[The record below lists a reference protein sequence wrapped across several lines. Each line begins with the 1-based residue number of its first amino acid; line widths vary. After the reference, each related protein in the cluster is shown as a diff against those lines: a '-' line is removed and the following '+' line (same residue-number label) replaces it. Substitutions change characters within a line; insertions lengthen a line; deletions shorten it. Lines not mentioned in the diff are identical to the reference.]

1 MTRGDRHARPTPK
14 LNTRSSS
21 ARQAAFRARWESA
34 SNPVGVRL
42 RRSIRAQPTACSR
55 VVRSDS
61 RASRRTVLRSTAR
74 LSTRRGTDMR
84 RMGSSGPSVAR
95 RCNPKHV
102 VEATGRVLR
111 RTPAFTRRGGTATL
125 ATGEDSAKVGT
136 APPGPTPLGPTP
148 LGPTPSGTTPP
159 DIPADCCLDTE
170 TLAAFGTPCPDH
182 RPTTASFHAHEKSVR
197 ALAAGH

>member
-21 ARQAAFRARWESA
+21 ARQAAFRARWESV

-42 RRSIRAQPTACSR
+42 RRSIRAHPTACSR

-84 RMGSSGPSVAR
+84 RIGSTGPAVAR

-111 RTPAFTRRGGTATL
+111 RTPAFTRREGTATL
-125 ATGEDSAKVGT
+125 ATGEGSAKVCT
-136 APPGPTPLGPTP
+136 APPGPAPLR
-148 LGPTPSGTTPP
+148 PTPSGTPPP
-159 DIPADCCLDTE
+159 DIPIECCLDTE
-170 TLAAFGTPCPDH
+170 TLAAFGTPSPDH
-182 RPTTASFHAHEKSVR
+182 RLTTASFHAHEKSVR